1 MLMIKFLLRIIIVVW
16 ENFMKVRFIFSIEKN
31 VQVVFLIVTVARAMN
46 AKQDNQLISSICNK
60 ISQYFDE
67 GGKEK
72 K

>member
-1 MLMIKFLLRIIIVVW
+1 
-16 ENFMKVRFIFSIEKN
+16 
-31 VQVVFLIVTVARAMN
+31 MN